1 MSWCAWASAEL
12 GAIEEQGRRRR
23 VIDLDARGPLARM
36 PDGREVV
43 TFASNDYLGLGSH
56 PDVVAGGRAA
66 LERWGA
72 GSGAARLIVGSR
84 PVHSQLERGLAEWK
98 GTDRAVLFPTG
109 FSANVGVLSVFGT
122 AGTLICSDALNHASV
137 VDGCR
142 IAAAEVA
149 VYPHRDLG
157 ALERLLE
164 GSARAVVVTDAVFSM
179 DGDEAPLHEIAA
191 LCRRYAA
198 LLVVDEAH
206 AVLGPRL
213 ASDECEMVR
222 VGTLSKFLGAMGGF
236 ATGPAPLIDLV
247 INRARPFIFTT
258 ASSPADAGA
267 ALAALGVFRSE
278 EGERLRA
285 RLRAHIDRIAP
296 GHPSPIVPVVMG
308 DEGAALG
315 ASEELLRRG
324 YLVPAIRPP
333 SVPAGTSRLR
343 VTVSAAHSEE
353 QVDEFAEVLAA
364 VAGASIHA

>member
-1 MSWCAWASAEL
+1 MSWRAWATAEL
-12 GAIEEQGRRRR
+12 ETIEEQDRRRR
-23 VIDLDARGPLARM
+23 VVDLDARGPIARM

-43 TFASNDYLGLGSH
+43 AFASNDYLGLGSH
-56 PDVVAGGRAA
+56 PDVVAGARAA

-84 PVHSQLERGLAEWK
+84 PVHSQLERDLADWK

-109 FSANVGVLSVFGT
+109 FAANVGVLSVLGA

-142 IAAAEVA
+142 IAAAEIA

-157 ALERLLE
+157 ALERLLR
-164 GSARAVVVTDAVFSM
+164 GAARAVVVTDAVFSM
-179 DGDEAPLHEIAA
+179 DGDEAPLHDVAA
-191 LCRRYAA
+191 LCHRFGA

-206 AVLGPRL
+206 AVLGPSL
-213 ASDECEMVR
+213 SSDECEVVR

-236 ATGPAPLIDLV
+236 AAGPAPLIDLL

-267 ALAALGVFRSE
+267 ALAALAVFRSE
-278 EGERLRA
+278 EGERLRS

-308 DEGAALG
+308 DEGAALA

-324 YLVPAIRPP
+324 FLVPAIRPP
-333 SVPAGTSRLR
+333 SVPAGSSRLR

-353 QVDEFAEVLAA
+353 QVDAFAEALAA
-364 VAGASIHA
+364 VAGASIDA